1 MPDYWDKN
9 VTCDDAAAGAVT
21 MVTMARGSGDRKL
34 DNTRP
39 AQRSRTRDVV
49 LSRGPREWGISNIV
63 KHTNILELTVL
74 DMNDETVKV

>member
-9 VTCDDAAAGAVT
+9 VTCDAAAG
-21 MVTMARGSGDRKL
+21 MVAMATMARGSGDRKL

-49 LSRGPREWGISNIV
+49 LSRAAGVGNIKYREAV
-63 KHTNILELTVL
+63 KQQ
-74 DMNDETVKV
+74 K

>member
-9 VTCDDAAAGAVT
+9 VTCDDAAAGTVT

-49 LSRGPREWGISNIV
+49 LSRAAGVGNIKYREAY
-63 KHTNILELTVL
+63 KHTRAYSFGYE
-74 DMNDETVKV
+74 